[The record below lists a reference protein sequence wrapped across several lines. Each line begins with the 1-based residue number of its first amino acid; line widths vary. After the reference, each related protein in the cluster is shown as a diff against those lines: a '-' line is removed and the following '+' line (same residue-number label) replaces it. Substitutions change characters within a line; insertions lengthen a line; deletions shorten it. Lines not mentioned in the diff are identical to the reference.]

1 MMKNFLTF
9 IVLFVAL
16 FSAAEGKRRLRASV
30 FDASPADENN
40 KQDEIMDRV
49 WQRYLN
55 LASTQEGEEAQ
66 RLLAMSMESG
76 SMSMS
81 MSM

>member
-1 MMKNFLTF
+1 MKNFLTF

-16 FSAAEGKRRLRASV
+16 FSAVEGKRRLRASV
-30 FDASPADENN
+30 FDASPADDN
-40 KQDEIMDRV
+40 KDEIMDRV
-49 WQRYLN
+49 WHRYLN
-55 LASTQEGEEAQ
+55 LASAQEGEGAQ
-66 RLLAMSMESG
+66 RLLAMSMESASI